1 MDPFEHSLR
10 NAQCD
15 VPSLAVRTPFSD
27 NKHARLVLEKL
38 TNFIRTQVPHFGDF
52 RNGIMPLDVHRGL
65 DLGWY
70 GHCVLVTPI
79 GSRRRRIGSLAS
91 ERAAE
96 KILLAFSCPSSY
108 ANVNIVHRCRRT

>member
-1 MDPFEHSLR
+1 MDPFEHTLR

-15 VPSLAVRTPFSD
+15 VPFLAVRTPFSD

-79 GSRRRRIGSLAS
+79 GSRRSSNWLVGFR
-91 ERAAE
+91 E
-96 KILLAFSCPSSY
+96 SCGKDSSCFQLP
-108 ANVNIVHRCRRT
+108 IELRLRKHRTSM